1 MESKRLKGAENPMA
15 KKTLR
20 IGTRASQLA
29 LWQANWVKSELEK
42 RYPGLEVTLTKI
54 KTQGDKI
61 LDVPLAMVGGKGL
74 FVKEIEEAMLRGEVD
89 IAVHSMK
96 DVPTIFPEGLA
107 LRCITEREDPRDIV
121 ILEPGIKTF
130 MDLPQGARIGT
141 SSLRRKA
148 QLLHLRPDFH
158 MIDIRGNV
166 ETRIRKLTDENLGAV
181 VLAAA
186 GMKRLGFGAQISEY
200 LSTDISLPAIGQG
213 ALGLESRID
222 DAETNEAIDFF
233 NHPATAHAVIAERA
247 FLRRL
252 EGGCQVPIASF
263 GETKG
268 DRLTLTG
275 LVASVDGKEFLKK
288 TAEGHVNEAEQMGT
302 SLADD
307 LLIQGAGKILN
318 EVYQHET
325 FKVED
330 EEV

>member
-1 MESKRLKGAENPMA
+1 MPKKRLV
-15 KKTLR
+15 
-20 IGTRASQLA
+20 IGTRGSQLA

-42 RYPGLEVTLTKI
+42 RHPGLAVELNII
-54 KTQGDKI
+54 KTTGDKI

-74 FVKEIEEAMLRGEVD
+74 FVKEIEEAMLRGEAD

-96 DVPTIFPEGLA
+96 DVPTFFPEGLA
-107 LRCITEREDPRDIV
+107 LRCITEREDPRDILV
-121 ILEPGIKTF
+121 LKPGFSTF
-130 MDLPQGARIGT
+130 ADLPQGARIGT

-148 QLLHLRPDFH
+148 QLLHLRPDFR

-166 ETRIRKLTDENLGAV
+166 ETRIRKLTDEDLDAV

-186 GMKRLGFGAQISEY
+186 GMNRLGFGSMVSEY

-222 DAETNEAIDFF
+222 DDETNALIDFF
-233 NHPATAHAVIAERA
+233 NHDETAWAVKAERA
-247 FLRRL
+247 LLRRL
-252 EGGCQVPIASF
+252 EGGCQVPIAAF
-263 GETKG
+263 GKVTG

-275 LVASVDGKEFLKK
+275 LVSSVDGRQFLKK
-288 TAEGHVNEAEQMGT
+288 TATSGVEDAEKTGI

-318 EVYQHET
+318 EVYNHET
-325 FKVED
+325 FNVKK

>member
-1 MESKRLKGAENPMA
+1 MA

-29 LWQANWVKSELEK
+29 LWQANWVQAELEK
-42 RYPGLEVTLTKI
+42 RYPDLEVTQTRI

-74 FVKEIEEAMLRGEVD
+74 FVKEIEEAMLRGEIDV
-89 IAVHSMK
+89 AVHSMK
-96 DVPTIFPEGLA
+96 DVPTIFPKGLS
-107 LRCITEREDPRDIV
+107 LRCITEREDPRDII
-121 ILEPGIKTF
+121 ILKPGFTSF

-148 QLLHLRPDFH
+148 QLLHLRPDFQ

-166 ETRIRKLTDENLGAV
+166 ETRIRKLTEDDLDGV

-186 GMKRLGFGAQISEY
+186 GMNRLGFAGQISEY
-200 LSTDISLPAIGQG
+200 LSIDVSLPAIGQG
-213 ALGLESRID
+213 ALGLESRTD
-222 DAETNEAIDFF
+222 DTEINTLIDFF
-233 NHPATAHAVIAERA
+233 NHPATAWAVKGERA
-247 FLRRL
+247 VLRRL
-252 EGGCQVPIASF
+252 EGGCQVPIGAY
-263 GETKG
+263 GLVEG
-268 DRLTLTG
+268 DQLTLTG
-275 LVASVDGKEFLKK
+275 LVSSIDGRQYLKK
-288 TAEGHVNEAEQMGT
+288 TLICAAVDAEKTGI

-307 LLIQGAGKILN
+307 LLIKGAGKILN

-325 FKVED
+325 FNQNR